1 MTKQE
6 KKELNNLRK
15 IGESMNV
22 NKKTIKIWEKN
33 LKQGYRFF
41 QPHNAY
47 KPLPRTLREAFDHKI
62 YQEIKNEEVYFKET
76 TKAYIVGFVI
86 LLLVI
91 GISFAQADGPWE
103 SSPYNW
109 ENNSLNWDNSSL
121 NWDNNSLNWDNNSN
135 NWDSNRIIR
144 NPDGNATGYAV
155 PKADGGINYFNLD
168 GVREG
173 YLYE

>member
-47 KPLPRTLREAFDHKI
+47 KPLPRTLREAYGYNVYQKI
-62 YQEIKNEEVYFKET
+62 KDTEFNTKET
-76 TKAYIVGFVI
+76 TKAYIAT
-86 LLLVI
+86 LVI
-91 GISFAQADGPWE
+91 ALVAIAISFAHAD
-103 SSPYNW
+103 
-109 ENNSLNWDNSSL
+109 
-121 NWDNNSLNWDNNSN
+121 
-135 NWDSNRIIR
+135 DSHQPVHKRTSQGGRRVKMQTMNK
-144 NPDGNATGYAV
+144 NK
-155 PKADGGINYFNLD
+155 KASFKKYRGQG
-168 GVREG
+168 R
-173 YLYE
+173 

>member
-1 MTKQE
+1 MKNE
-6 KKELNNLRK
+6 NKELDRLRK

-47 KPLPRTLREAFDHKI
+47 KPLPRTLREAYGYNVYQKI
-62 YQEIKNEEVYFKET
+62 KDTEFNTKET
-76 TKAYIVGFVI
+76 TKAYIATLI
-86 LLLVI
+86 IALVAI
-91 GISFAQADGPWE
+91 AISFAHADGPWE

-121 NWDNNSLNWDNNSN
+121 NWDNNSLNWDNSPN

-144 NPDGNATGYAV
+144 NTDGDATGYAV
-155 PKADGGINYFNLD
+155 PKTGGGINYFNLD

>member
-47 KPLPRTLREAFDHKI
+47 KPLPRTLREAYGYNVYQKI
-62 YQEIKNEEVYFKET
+62 KDTEFNTKET
-76 TKAYIVGFVI
+76 TKAYIAT
-86 LLLVI
+86 LVI
-91 GISFAQADGPWE
+91 ALVAIAISFAHADDYWE

-109 ENNSLNWDNSSL
+109 RNSVNNWDNTEHNWDNSP
-121 NWDNNSLNWDNNSN
+121 N
-135 NWDSNRIIR
+135 NWKNSTNNYDSTTVIR
-144 NPDGNATGYAV
+144 NNKGKATGYSV
-155 PKADGGINYFNLD
+155 PKKGGGYNHYDLD
-168 GVREG
+168 GNRTG
-173 YLYE
+173 